1 MEYKLRKA
9 EPKDVSDILRLVKE
23 LAKYEEM
30 ESQVTLTE
38 KDLLEDGFG
47 ETPFYHCIIAETPG
61 EDSSEDPSVV
71 GFAMYYFTYDPW
83 VGKQLYLEEFYVM
96 DKCRGLGI
104 GSGILRHLSD
114 VSTSTCSPETSR
126 RFNVKYT
133 RCVYLFIHLFIFNFL
148 SRLLL
153 QLAMKT
159 RCTGM
164 MFVVAENNEPSVQ
177 FYKRRGAEDLSQ
189 EEGWRLFRFDKDSL
203 VKMATPAEE

>member
-9 EPKDVSDILRLVKE
+9 EPRDVPDILRLVKE

-30 ESQVTLTE
+30 EHQVTLTE
-38 KDLLEDGFG
+38 KELLEDGFG
-47 ETPFYHCIIAETPG
+47 DTPFYHCIITEIQG
-61 EDSSEDPSVV
+61 EKSSEDRKVV

-96 DKCRGLGI
+96 DEYRGLGI
-104 GSGILRHLSD
+104 GSGILRHLS
-114 VSTSTCSPETSR
+114 
-126 RFNVKYT
+126 N
-133 RCVYLFIHLFIFNFL
+133 
-148 SRLLL
+148 
-153 QLAMKT
+153 LAMKT

-203 VKMATPAEE
+203 VKMAAPSEE

>member
-9 EPKDVSDILRLVKE
+9 EPRDVSDILRLVKE

-30 ESQVTLTE
+30 EHQVTLTE
-38 KDLLEDGFG
+38 KELLEDGFG
-47 ETPFYHCIIAETPG
+47 DTPFYHCIIAEIQG
-61 EDSSEDPSVV
+61 ENSSDDPKVV

-96 DKCRGLGI
+96 DEYRGLGI
-104 GSGILRHLSD
+104 GSETLRHLSD
-114 VSTSTCSPETSR
+114 
-126 RFNVKYT
+126 
-133 RCVYLFIHLFIFNFL
+133 
-148 SRLLL
+148 
-153 QLAMKT
+153 LAMKT

>member
-9 EPKDVSDILRLVKE
+9 EPRDVSDILRLVKE

-30 ESQVTLTE
+30 EHQVRLTE

-47 ETPFYHCIIAETPG
+47 DTPFYHCIIAEIQG
-61 EDSSEDPSVV
+61 ESSSDDLKVV

-96 DKCRGLGI
+96 DEYRGLGI
-104 GSGILRHLSD
+104 GSRILRHLSD
-114 VSTSTCSPETSR
+114 
-126 RFNVKYT
+126 
-133 RCVYLFIHLFIFNFL
+133 
-148 SRLLL
+148 
-153 QLAMKT
+153 LAMKT
-159 RCTGM
+159 RCSGM

-177 FYKRRGAEDLSQ
+177 FYKQRGAEDLSQ